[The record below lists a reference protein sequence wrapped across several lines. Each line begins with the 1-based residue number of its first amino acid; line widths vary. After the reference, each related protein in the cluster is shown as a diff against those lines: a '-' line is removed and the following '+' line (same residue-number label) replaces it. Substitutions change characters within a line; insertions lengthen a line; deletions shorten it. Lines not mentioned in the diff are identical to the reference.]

1 MASLRLRRKK
11 TEIKIQTNG
20 FNVVMSIPHFPAVG
34 LVTDR
39 TGDRRPPAVITC
51 ELAHPSDWQDCYSK
65 LDDYTLAVSSML
77 KQN

>member
-39 TGDRRPPAVITC
+39 TGDRPARRNYVRASPSLG
-51 ELAHPSDWQDCYSK
+51 LAG
-65 LDDYTLAVSSML
+65 LLLET
-77 KQN
+77 